1 VVLGPAAHAALNLLY
16 HYVAPAGSGRRQA
29 ISPDALG
36 ARLVALRATRP
47 TTRLSDYFGVAPPP
61 GAFTVSF
68 DDAHRSVLEHAVP
81 VLPELVLTATLF
93 VPTGYVGTSDEL
105 LDWDGLRA

>member
-1 VVLGPAAHAALNLLY
+1 
-16 HYVAPAGSGRRQA
+16 
-29 ISPDALG
+29 
-36 ARLVALRATRP
+36 
-47 TTRLSDYFGVAPPP
+47 
-61 GAFTVSF
+61 
-68 DDAHRSVLEHAVP
+68 VLEHAVP